1 MAILT
6 QRSLNLK
13 PLHAALTRFTTRF
26 TTWFVALGDAYS
38 RRDEFERMNA
48 LSDTELHTNYGIERR
63 DIAAYIFR
71 DKIA

>member
-6 QRSLNLK
+6 QRTLNLK
-13 PLHAALTRFTTRF
+13 PLHTALTRF